1 MAQYNGKTKAH
12 LKDHDTNDFGHL
24 HITDRTTD
32 PKQTPFEF
40 GEKCHGIVVKE
51 AFKSSSKNKLTAEIL
66 HITATTDPAKPLV
79 NNNFVGDSSQFIEF
93 GNSAQRPKN
102 AGCRIPTEECWIP
115 NLRANN

>member
-51 AFKSSSKNKLTAEIL
+51 AFKSSSKNKLTRR
-66 HITATTDPAKPLV
+66 
-79 NNNFVGDSSQFIEF
+79 DSSYHGHNRSSETF
-93 GNSAQRPKN
+93 GQQ
-102 AGCRIPTEECWIP
+102 
-115 NLRANN
+115 